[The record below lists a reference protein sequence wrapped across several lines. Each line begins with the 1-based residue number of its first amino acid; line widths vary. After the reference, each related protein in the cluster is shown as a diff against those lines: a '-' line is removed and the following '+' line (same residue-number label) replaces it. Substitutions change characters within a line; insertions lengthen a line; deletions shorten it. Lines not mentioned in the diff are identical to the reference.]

1 MEARNCMCNGN
12 NRCKAK
18 QSTNLYANK
27 IQQRNKQ
34 IHNKNHKRWGLWGNS
49 VSLLG
54 IRKPPDRPRS
64 YHRSHSRPLPR
75 SNVAVALNSIPTSN
89 FQIHH
94 VYDVDPQFLF
104 FFSSKLC
111 GVHAYECTTK
121 MLLFEVCIVPSALCP
136 PSAANSMLSHV
147 VFSYIL
153 NDRTSNKSKWDNGWA
168 YTNVNRAESIFF
180 SDLAHIT
187 DCFSTGG
194 LYWTEVHFEH
204 LESALTT
211 LT

>member
-1 MEARNCMCNGN
+1 MRQLRLPFGYQ
-12 NRCKAK
+12 KA
-18 QSTNLYANK
+18 
-27 IQQRNKQ
+27 
-34 IHNKNHKRWGLWGNS
+34 
-49 VSLLG
+49 
-54 IRKPPDRPRS
+54 PRS
-64 YHRSHSRPLPR
+64 SSVISPLAFSSTASLKCGRCIEFYSHIEFPDPSCLRR
-75 SNVAVALNSIPTSN
+75 GPTIS
-89 FQIHH
+89 
-94 VYDVDPQFLF
+94 F
-104 FFSSKLC
+104 FFFLQALRRSRLRM
-111 GVHAYECTTK
+111 HHK

-153 NDRTSNKSKWDNGWA
+153 NDRTSNKSKRDNGWA

-180 SDLAHIT
+180 LDLAHIT